1 MSHTEISSEHL
12 IALFILGILLFM
24 PPFLIIFD
32 HSTLV
37 AGIPA
42 LFLYLFVAWAVVI
55 ILMMLLVEQMETD

>member
-1 MSHTEISSEHL
+1 MSHTEISREHL
-12 IALFILGILLFM
+12 IALFVLGVLLFM

-55 ILMMLLVEQMETD
+55 ALMMLLVEQMGDG

>member
-1 MSHTEISSEHL
+1 MSHKELSSEHL
-12 IALFILGILLFM
+12 IALFILGVLLFM

-32 HSTLV
+32 HSTLI

-55 ILMMLLVEQMETD
+55 TLMMLLVEQVDTD

>member
-32 HSTLV
+32 HSTLI

-55 ILMMLLVEQMETD
+55 TLMMLLVEQMETD